1 MQAIYFYFVFEVFKI
16 IEYFTHILTDLPVLF
31 LYVIVNWTNI
41 VLEKWKS

>member
-1 MQAIYFYFVFEVFKI
+1 MQAIYFDFVLKVFKI
-16 IEYFTHILTDLPVLF
+16 IEYFTHIITDLLF